1 MIKTG
6 KLAFLGGG
14 INSAVGYTHVVAS
27 QLDGQFTVV
36 AGAFSRDAATNARSG
51 QLYGLGSDQVYPGL
65 GPLLEARAEELDAL
79 VVLTPTPDH
88 HRDVQEALKR
98 GVSVICEKALTT
110 DSHSAWAIA
119 RKAREARRHCLV
131 TFNYTGYPAVR
142 EMRRQIQQ
150 GLIGDLIQIAIEMPQ
165 ESFLRAGAAPQDWR
179 LRDYQL
185 PTVSLDLGV
194 HVVHLADYLATPGHA
209 TKVVASQQHGGTV
222 TTVIDNVNSIVEYD
236 SGAVASFWWSK
247 TALGHRNGLRVRIF
261 GSERS
266 LEWCQMS
273 PEDVVIA
280 ARDGTRTILDRG
292 APSPDSELAR
302 VRYNRFKAGH
312 PAGFIEAFANL
323 YRDFRELL
331 ATPVSAHDDDNDN
344 SFSAEKAAQG
354 IELLEHIH
362 RRACDD

>member
-1 MIKTG
+1 MTRAG
-6 KLAFLGGG
+6 RLAFLGGG
-14 INSAVGYTHVVAS
+14 MNSAVGYTHVVAS
-27 QLDGQFTVV
+27 QLDGQFRIV
-36 AGAFSRDAATNARSG
+36 AGAFSRDADINARSG
-51 QLYGLGSDQVYPGL
+51 QSYGLDSDQVYSGL
-65 GPLLEARAEELDAL
+65 DALLEARAGDLDAL

-88 HRDVQEALKR
+88 HRDVLKALKS

-110 DSHSAWAIA
+110 DSQSAWAIA
-119 RKAREARRHCLV
+119 REAQKARRHCLV

-194 HVVHLADYLATPGHA
+194 HVVHLADYLATPGSP
-209 TKVVASQQHGGTV
+209 TKVVASQQHGGAV
-222 TTVIDNVNSIVEYD
+222 ATVIDNVNSIIEYD
-236 SGAVASFWWSK
+236 SGTVASFWWSK
-247 TALGHRNGLRVRIF
+247 TALGNRNGLRVRIY

-266 LEWCQMS
+266 LEWCQMT
-273 PEDVVIA
+273 PEDVLIA
-280 ARDGTRTILDRG
+280 DREGTRTILDRG
-292 APSPDSELAR
+292 APGPGSELTR
-302 VRYNRFKAGH
+302 DHYNRFKAGH

-331 ATPVSAHDDDNDN
+331 ATPVSANN
-344 SFSAEKAAQG
+344 EGSSFSADKAAQG

-362 RRACDD
+362 RQARDD